1 MFEEEGGEDDSY
13 GTNSMDLADLE
24 DMEEAME
31 EEELEEDKV
40 LLLTPWLASLSL
52 VLHQAAQLKLVALCF
67 LQLL

>member
-40 LLLTPWLASLSL
+40 LILSPWLASLSL
-52 VLHQAAQLKLVALCF
+52 VLHQAAQLKPAAPCF
-67 LQLL
+67 LQQL

>member
-40 LLLTPWLASLSL
+40 LLLSP
-52 VLHQAAQLKLVALCF
+52 
-67 LQLL
+67 